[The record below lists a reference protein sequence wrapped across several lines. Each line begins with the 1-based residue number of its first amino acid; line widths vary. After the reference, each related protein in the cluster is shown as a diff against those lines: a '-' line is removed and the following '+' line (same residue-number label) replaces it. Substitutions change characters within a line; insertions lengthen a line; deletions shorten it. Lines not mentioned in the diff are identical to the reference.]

1 MSVYAVPNI
10 QTDYF
15 KVYNIEDI
23 DMNKITTTLLVSSLA
38 LGGFTLAN
46 ADDDRH
52 ERGDHY
58 DKHERDGHKGK
69 YCNKHGK
76 KSGYRM
82 EKMIKH
88 LGLSDEQATQ
98 VRSIRES
105 FQPKKEA
112 LRNKMKA
119 NRMQLRE
126 VMHADN
132 IDQNKVKELAK
143 TMGDL
148 KANKIILRAEMRSNI
163 HKVLTKAQREEMKK
177 RKEHRGSKYKHD
189 SHSY

>member
-1 MSVYAVPNI
+1 
-10 QTDYF
+10 
-15 KVYNIEDI
+15 
-23 DMNKITTTLLVSSLA
+23 MNKITTTLLVSSLA

-46 ADDDRH
+46 ADDDRY
-52 ERGDHY
+52 EREDRYEKGEY
-58 DKHERDGHKGK
+58 NKHDGRKGK
-69 YCNKHGK
+69 YCDKQGK

-88 LGLSDEQATQ
+88 LGLSDEQATK

-105 FQPKKEA
+105 YKPKMEA
-112 LRNKMKA
+112 LRNKKKE
-119 NRMQLRE
+119 NRKQLRE

-132 IDQNKVKELAK
+132 IDQNKVKQLAQ

-177 RKEHRGSKYKHD
+177 HKEHRGSKYKLD
-189 SHSY
+189 SHS